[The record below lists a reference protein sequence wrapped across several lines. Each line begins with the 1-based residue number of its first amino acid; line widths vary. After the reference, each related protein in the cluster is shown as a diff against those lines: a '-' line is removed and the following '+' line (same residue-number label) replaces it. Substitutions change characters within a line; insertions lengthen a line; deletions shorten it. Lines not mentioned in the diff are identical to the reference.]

1 MYGGADAFPPCASD
15 TERFERVMIP
25 LSLAREWRL
34 SCLSYMTVIAVICA
48 VAAGPVS
55 AQTEVAEAPR
65 PTVGGAVRMSAGRVS
80 EGPTAENWRDPL
92 VWGEAEVISNFIQ
105 SEPVEGSPASEQ
117 TEVRV
122 AFDEEAIYV
131 GAWLYDSEP
140 SQIVVGEQRRDASL
154 TRFDAFLLVLDTY
167 NDRENGFVF
176 ATNPGGIE
184 HDGQVIDEG
193 RQTGRGR
200 GGARGNSGRQQGG
213 AQGGFNIN
221 WDGSW
226 TVSTDRDERG
236 WYAFFRIPFSTLR
249 YGAGTEQEWGVNF
262 GRFIGRKNEQVYWA
276 PLARQ
281 DNLYRVSYAGALE
294 GLSVPAQRLITF
306 TPYALSSAQKV
317 PATSPAVDY
326 PFEVGADAKI
336 GITPALSLDLT
347 VNTDFAQVE
356 VDNEQVDLTRFSLF
370 FPEKRPFFLENAG
383 RFAVGNNQSAQMF
396 FSRRIGIGEGGA
408 PVPIEWGSRLSGRV
422 AGLDVGL
429 IHMRT
434 EAVEDGTPGNGY
446 TVARLARELPNRSGV
461 GVMFTERSSIGV
473 ANDRGRTFAAD
484 TNIGIGE
491 FFNFTGVLGA
501 TTSSVPGEET
511 PTDGREA
518 IILTSIYRDSD
529 WQIRGSYDRIGANF
543 NPEVGFLRRSDFQQ
557 VSGTIWR
564 DIRVPS
570 SDWIRQ
576 LSPHTSYTTAYGLES
591 GVKETATW
599 HMHTNMSLENGGQF
613 SFAGDWIYDGLTEPL
628 SLTTGVDDQGDGTF
642 VEVSPGEYSGWL
654 FNPTINTS
662 SQVPI
667 VWRTNL
673 LLGQFFSGTRKG
685 GSTSLSFQLGGAL
698 TGAIAL
704 EYNRI
709 ELPEP
714 GGKFDATLLSSR
726 VGYSFS
732 PTLYIQSLIQYN
744 TQTAVWS
751 GNLRFGWVDT
761 AGTGLF
767 IVFNERQ
774 SERIG
779 GLTSSLL
786 ERTVSIK
793 FSRQLDL
800 TRIGRE

>member
-1 MYGGADAFPPCASD
+1 
-15 TERFERVMIP
+15 MIA
-25 LSLAREWRL
+25 LSLGREGRL
-34 SCLSYMTVIAVICA
+34 SCLLYMTVIAVIYA
-48 VAAGPVS
+48 VAAVPVS
-55 AQTEVAEAPR
+55 AQSEAAGVPT
-65 PTVGGAVRMSAGRVS
+65 PTVGGAVRMSAGRVLAAPS
-80 EGPTAENWRDPL
+80 TENWRDPF
-92 VWGEAEVISNFIQ
+92 VWGEAEIISNFIQ
-105 SEPVEGSPASEQ
+105 SEPVEGSPASER

-154 TRFDAFLLVLDTY
+154 NRFDAFLLVLDTY

-193 RQTGRGR
+193 RQTGRGA
-200 GGARGNSGRQQGG
+200 GGALGNSGRQQGG

-236 WYAFFRIPFSTLR
+236 WYAFFRIPFSTVR

-262 GRFIGRKNEQVYWA
+262 GRYIGRKNEQVYWS

-281 DNLYRVSYAGALE
+281 DNLYRVSYAGVLE
-294 GLSVPAQRLITF
+294 GLSVPAQRLITL
-306 TPYALSSAQKV
+306 TPYALGSAQKV
-317 PATSPAVDY
+317 PATSPEVDY
-326 PFEVGADAKI
+326 PFEVGGDAKI
-336 GITPALSLDLT
+336 GITPALALDLT

-396 FSRRIGIGEGGA
+396 FSRRIGIGDDGA
-408 PVPIEWGSRLSGRV
+408 PVPIEWGSRLSGR
-422 AGLDVGL
+422 AADLDVGM
-429 IHMRT
+429 IYMRT
-434 EAVEDGTPGNGY
+434 EAVEGGIPGNAY

-473 ANDRGRTFAAD
+473 ANNQGRTFAAD
-484 TNIGIGE
+484 ANVGIGE

-501 TTSSVPGEET
+501 TTLSVPGEVA
-511 PTDGREA
+511 PTDARQA
-518 IILTSIYRDSD
+518 IILTANYRDPD
-529 WQIRGSYDRIGANF
+529 WQFRGSYDRIGANF
-543 NPEVGFLRRSDFQQ
+543 DPEVGFLRRSDFQQ

-576 LSPHTSYTTAYGLES
+576 FSPHTSYTTSYGLES
-591 GVKETATW
+591 GLKETATW
-599 HMHTNMSLENGGQF
+599 HMHTMMNLENGGQF
-613 SFAGDWIYDGLTEPL
+613 SFAGDWIFDGLSEPL
-628 SLTTGVDDQGDGTF
+628 NLTTGVDGAGDPTF
-642 VEVSPGEYSGWL
+642 VEVPIGEYSGWL
-654 FNPTINTS
+654 FNPSVSTS
-662 SQVPI
+662 TQVPV

-673 LLGQFFSGTRKG
+673 LLGQFFSGTRRG
-685 GSTSLSFQLGGAL
+685 GSTSVSVQLGGAL

-709 ELPEP
+709 DLPEP
-714 GGKFDATLLSSR
+714 GGKFDATLLSGR
-726 VGYSFS
+726 IGYSFS
-732 PTLYIQSLIQYN
+732 PAVFIQSLMQYN

-751 GNLRFGWVDT
+751 GNVRFGWVDT

-767 IVFNERQ
+767 IVYNERQ
-774 SERIG
+774 SERLG

-793 FSRQLDL
+793 FSKQLDL
-800 TRIGRE
+800 ARIGRDQFGL